1 MDLNQVTR
9 LVQYLDEERRKD
21 RQTIIHLQERVD
33 SLSKEVESR
42 SRYAQSLESG
52 MSEMRLSIPKSM
64 GWVTVV
70 EQIRSEFG
78 QVIERIEDQ
87 RTKNEREGLRVRQVE
102 IESLVRQINEL
113 KREVKP
119 YSRYSEDIEAR
130 KVEDGRLAEQISR
143 SQLQVMDLERRFDA
157 PQAQISYLEE
167 QRRQDNK
174 RIVSLEQHLP
184 EVAKKFDQLPPRLL
198 LMDEAIRRKQ
208 LELEEAAKI
217 IEAQNQVLESAR
229 VADIRRE
236 RQFAE
241 YAEVEEKLKVR
252 ADEVQQQVTGFIQM
266 REEVRRVL
274 ADIPDIQARLEVRV
288 NEIAEIQR
296 ESEDRAKRVADEF
309 REVIMKELRT
319 FMVGQEEKWH
329 PRDRRIADYEPR
341 IDVLEEEITKFQP
354 QITPLYDILEAFTA
368 AYAQAGRE
376 WLAESNKLLEQAR
389 LNIPSEVKPSRR
401 QLRKKQAQQAA
412 DAQQADSNG
421 ASPNGSNGNGSI
433 TRPTRSTGPIDDGL
447 DDDLIE

>member
-1 MDLNQVTR
+1 MGLLEARD
-9 LVQYLDEERRKD
+9 DEEKAVLIEAGR
-21 RQTIIHLQERVD
+21 L
-33 SLSKEVESR
+33 LF
-42 SRYAQSLESG
+42 AQSC
-52 MSEMRLSIPKSM
+52 
-64 GWVTVV
+64 
-70 EQIRSEFG
+70 EFFF
-78 QVIERIEDQ
+78 
-87 RTKNEREGLRVRQVE
+87 
-102 IESLVRQINEL
+102 
-113 KREVKP
+113 
-119 YSRYSEDIEAR
+119 A
-130 KVEDGRLAEQISR
+130 
-143 SQLQVMDLERRFDA
+143 
-157 PQAQISYLEE
+157 AQKI
-167 QRRQDNK
+167 
-174 RIVSLEQHLP
+174 
-184 EVAKKFDQLPPRLL
+184 DQLPPRLL

-241 YAEVEEKLKVR
+241 YAEVVEKLKVR

-266 REEVRRVL
+266 REEVRRVM

-412 DAQQADSNG
+412 DAQQAGSNG